1 GTDANAL
8 PERPGNGRDGR
19 RTLHECRLFAIM
31 HTSTDPD
38 GPGTLHCRHCVGR
51 QHAPARHD
59 MTDSSNPLILIDG
72 SSWLFRAYHV
82 LPPLTTQDGRP
93 TGAIHGM
100 SNMLRRCLRDYD
112 AERIVVVCDAPG
124 KTFRSELFPDYKAHR
139 PPVPE
144 ELSDQFDGI
153 TAIVCA
159 LGLPLIQEAGVEADD
174 VIGTLAARDDGEVLI
189 VTSDKDMAQ
198 LVNERVH
205 LLDTMKDKRTDI
217 DGVRDKFG
225 VGPECIIDY
234 LALVGDTSDNIPG
247 VPKVG
252 PKTAAK
258 WLHK

>member
-1 GTDANAL
+1 
-8 PERPGNGRDGR
+8 
-19 RTLHECRLFAIM
+19 
-31 HTSTDPD
+31 
-38 GPGTLHCRHCVGR
+38 
-51 QHAPARHD
+51 
-59 MTDSSNPLILIDG
+59 
-72 SSWLFRAYHV
+72 
-82 LPPLTTQDGRP
+82 
-93 TGAIHGM
+93 
-100 SNMLRRCLRDYD
+100 
-112 AERIVVVCDAPG
+112 
-124 KTFRSELFPDYKAHR
+124 
-139 PPVPE
+139 E

-258 WLHK
+258 WLHKYGSLQGIIDHADAIGGKVGDNLRAELDNLPLYQYLTTIRCDLALGSAGEQRERGPADVDALIDLNRVFEPKRLLRELEDEGGVAGTAAPPEPVPSVSLPGLGTAGV